1 MPTVKITLHV
11 TNVKLTIGITT
22 SIKYFHLTADYWSC
36 IMFLFFFV
44 RYDPYGCEDLCVY
57 RYSADHLF
65 VRASCAMSN
74 VSAMKTGVHWGKWY
88 SFWAMPCNST
98 LMYCTCTINRQ
109 CAWVSFEAT
118 AEVYNEV
125 NHASSNENANH
136 LEHSST
142 AKVGCWRRY
151 VTLHFFCFE
160 WYVFS
165 CAFSKILTTPS
176 VESKDSCWGL
186 LECRTRRWVLFNWQS
201 IQGMQEQGEDNVGKT
216 MWEQPQSTH
225 NICWDEWRKWGK
237 YIWSLHGG

>member
-1 MPTVKITLHV
+1 MIGNPSISLLWEATFQNGLPHTLFLAPPVTACIPFVPKLSTHNKPTAVICYTCTGPMPTVKITLHV

-36 IMFLFFFV
+36 IMFFFFFV

-136 LEHSST
+136 LEYSST

-176 VESKDSCWGL
+176 VESKDSC
-186 LECRTRRWVLFNWQS
+186 
-201 IQGMQEQGEDNVGKT
+201 
-216 MWEQPQSTH
+216 
-225 NICWDEWRKWGK
+225 
-237 YIWSLHGG
+237 